1 MDAPRLTGGLVSRV
15 QVDGLVLLKVQ
26 KFCRD
31 NSHAVVSGQLLGL
44 DVGSTLE
51 VTNCF
56 PYLRRVEG
64 DSVEE
69 GANYQ
74 LEMMRCLRNV
84 NVDSNHVGW
93 YQSTYKGM
101 YQTAELVETFMQYNK
116 SLKRTVCIVYNPGK
130 EREGAHA
137 FKAITVTDR
146 FMKIYQERNL
156 PATKL
161 LELGLAWSEIFQE
174 IPISV
179 HNSALCTAFMASV
192 DSGNVLDEG
201 MKEQLE
207 APSAKQLRSDTQHLV
222 ECIDEQQWELI
233 KLSRHQRDASRN
245 QQQSASWLA
254 QRQQENMARRAKGEE
269 PLSEEIPAEFNL
281 PEPNNV
287 ESLLLANQ
295 LHGYCESLHETAA
308 QALIKSSIMSGTG

>member
-1 MDAPRLTGGLVSRV
+1 M
-15 QVDGLVLLKVQ
+15 LLKVQ

-31 NSHAVVSGQLLGL
+31 NSHSVVSGQLLGL

-93 YQSTYKGM
+93 FQSTYKGM
-101 YQTAELVETFMQYNK
+101 YQTVELVETFMQYSK
-116 SLKRTVCIVYNPGK
+116 SLKRTVCIVYDPFK
-130 EREGAHA
+130 EREGIHA

-146 FMKIYQERNL
+146 FMQLYHEKSL
-156 PATKL
+156 PASKML
-161 LELGLAWSEIFQE
+161 QLGLAWSDIFQE

-179 HNSALCTAFMASV
+179 HNSSLCTAFMASI
-192 DSGNVLDEG
+192 DSGNAVDAG
-201 MKEQLE
+201 MQEKLE
-207 APSAKQLRSDTQHLV
+207 APSAEQLRTNTQQIQ

-233 KLSRHQRDASRN
+233 KLSRHQRDSSRN

-254 QRQQENMARRAKGEE
+254 QRQQENMARRSKGEE
-269 PLSEEIPAEFNL
+269 LLSEEIPAEFTL

-287 ESLLLANQ
+287 DSLLLANQ
-295 LHGYCESLHETAA
+295 LHSYCESLHETAA
-308 QALIKSSIMSGTG
+308 QALIKTSIISGSI

>member
-1 MDAPRLTGGLVSRV
+1 L

-31 NSHAVVSGQLLGL
+31 NSHSVVSGQLLGL

-64 DSVEE
+64 DSIEE

-101 YQTAELVETFMQYNK
+101 YQTVELVETFMQYSK
-116 SLKRTVCIVYNPGK
+116 SLKRTVCIVYDPSK
-130 EREGAHA
+130 EREGVHA

-146 FMKIYQERNL
+146 FMQLYHERSL
-156 PATKL
+156 PASKML
-161 LELGLAWSEIFQE
+161 QLGLAWSDIFQE

-179 HNSALCTAFMASV
+179 HNSALCTAFMASI
-192 DSGNVLDEG
+192 DSGNAVDAG
-201 MKEQLE
+201 MQEKLE
-207 APSAKQLRSDTQHLV
+207 APSAEQLRTNTQQIQ

-233 KLSRHQRDASRN
+233 KLSRHQRDSSRN

-254 QRQQENMARRAKGEE
+254 QRQQENMARRSKGEE
-269 PLSEEIPAEFNL
+269 PLSEEIPAEFTL

-287 ESLLLANQ
+287 DSLLLANQ
-295 LHGYCESLHETAA
+295 LHSYCESLHETAA
-308 QALIKSSIMSGTG
+308 QALIKTSIMSGSI